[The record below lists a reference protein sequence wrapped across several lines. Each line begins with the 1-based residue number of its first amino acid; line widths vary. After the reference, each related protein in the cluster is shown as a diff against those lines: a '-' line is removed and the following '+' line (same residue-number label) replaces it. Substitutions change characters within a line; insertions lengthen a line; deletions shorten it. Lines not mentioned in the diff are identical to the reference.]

1 MKLLLSAAI
10 CSFVALAACGG
21 DGTNPFMD
29 ETDGGD
35 TGSGDTGG
43 GDTGGDTGG
52 NNTGNTFDTG
62 GGGVPPGVDGP
73 VSTPNNAIVRYE
85 ELNDNGG
92 GRAEKFSYNPDDDTF
107 SVDNLAFDGEGPYT
121 RVDSDNPISSL
132 GSYAVYNAEVTVP
145 DSLDGDAI
153 AEIESYRAI
162 VGISNVPNEPTVEDP
177 SRTSFAIVRTGGYN
191 EFGFGGF
198 VYQRS
203 GDVVMPTTGQARFD
217 GDYAGMRVFDGA
229 GGLEFT
235 AASLRI
241 DLDFD
246 DPTDATAGV
255 KGLLYNRVAYD
266 LNGDV
271 IASNNGTVN
280 TLDGILPLPNIGFVL
295 DGDNGNV
302 SVDGELNGSLA
313 ANEYIDESG
322 NAVTYESGTYYAI
335 LAGDT
340 TQPDGGEIVGVLVID
355 STDPRFDGVTAQETG
370 GFILYRDDA
379 ATPIP

>member
-1 MKLLLSAAI
+1 
-10 CSFVALAACGG
+10 
-21 DGTNPFMD
+21 MD

-35 TGSGDTGG
+35 TGGGDTGG

-73 VSTPNNAIVRYE
+73 VSTPNAIVRYE

-92 GRAEKFSYNPDDDTF
+92 GRAEEIKYDGYTDTF

-121 RVDSDNPISSL
+121 RVAPDNSISSI
-132 GSYAVYNAEVTVP
+132 GPNNSFAVYNAEVTVP
-145 DSLDGDAI
+145 DFLNSGAVVQI
-153 AEIESYRAI
+153 VPYRAI
-162 VGISNVPNEPTVEDP
+162 VGISKVPTDGVPP
-177 SRTSFAIVRTGGYN
+177 TSFAIVRTGGY
-191 EFGFGGF
+191 EDFGFGGF

-229 GGLEFT
+229 GGLEYT
-235 AASLRI
+235 EASLRI

-255 KGLLYNRVAYD
+255 KGRLYNRVAYD
-266 LNGDV
+266 LNGEV
-271 IASNNGTVN
+271 IASNNNNVEAP
-280 TLDGILPLPNIGFVL
+280 DDADLPLPNISFVL

-313 ANEYIDESG
+313 VNQYLNENGGLVD
-322 NAVTYESGTYYAI
+322 YESGTYYAI

-340 TQPDGGEIVGVLVID
+340 MQPNGGEIVGVLVID
-355 STDPRFDGVTAQETG
+355 STDPRRDGVTVQETG
-370 GFILYRDDA
+370 GFILYRDDT

>member
-1 MKLLLSAAI
+1 
-10 CSFVALAACGG
+10 
-21 DGTNPFMD
+21 MD

-52 NNTGNTFDTG
+52 NNTGNTFD
-62 GGGVPPGVDGP
+62 
-73 VSTPNNAIVRYE
+73 
-85 ELNDNGG
+85 NGG
-92 GRAEKFSYNPDDDTF
+92 GRAEEFTYNPDDDTF
-107 SVDNLAFDGEGPYT
+107 SVDNLAFDGEAAYSRVTIASVARLGPN
-121 RVDSDNPISSL
+121 D
-132 GSYAVYNAEVTVP
+132 SYAVYEADRVVA
-145 DSLDGDAI
+145 DAVDGDPVEQI
-153 AEIESYRAI
+153 VPYRAI
-162 VGISNVPNEPTVEDP
+162 VGISNVKTNGVP
-177 SRTSFAIVRTGGYN
+177 RTSFAIVRTGGY
-191 EFGFGGF
+191 EDFGFGGF

-229 GGLEFT
+229 GGLEYT
-235 AASLRI
+235 EASMRI

-255 KGLLYNRVAYD
+255 KGLLYNRVAYA

-295 DGDNGNV
+295 DGDNGNVSV

-340 TQPDGGEIVGVLVID
+340 TQLDGGEIVGVLVID
-355 STDPRFDGVTAQETG
+355 STDPRRDGVTVQETG
-370 GFILYRDDA
+370 GFILYRDETFNA
-379 ATPIP
+379 NR